1 MHDPDRVE
9 AATEARELGRKRRRR
24 EGTLVA
30 AFDFEGLDSVPK
42 LRRLLEIAGFDLLGL
57 ENSSARCRT
66 LVSVVLAASK
76 LLEVGQLEE
85 RLKELENALGPRL
98 VRKRR

>member
-9 AATEARELGRKRRRR
+9 AAAEARELGRRRRR
-24 EGTLVA
+24 KEGTLVA
-30 AFDFEGLDSVPK
+30 AFEFEGLDSVPK

-57 ENSSARCRT
+57 ENTIARCRT
-66 LVSVVLAASK
+66 LVSVVLAAGK

-85 RLKELENALGPRL
+85 RIKALEDALGPRP